1 MENFPKAV
9 DYVAQIDPYDAGKPL
24 SGIAKEIGIR
34 TDRLMLLNANENP
47 LGVSEAAKKAVT
59 EELTRMN
66 RYPDGSVSA
75 LRKAVAE
82 RLYISPDQVIHGNGS
97 DELLSLV
104 ASAYLEPGKRAV
116 YSQYSFSVYQLVSQ
130 ARGATCVEVP
140 VKDDFGYDLTAI
152 LKEAQEPNTGVVFL
166 TNPNNPT
173 GLLLDKAELHVTL
186 EQIPSD
192 VLVVLDEAYQEFAP
206 GTAFEDPDT
215 LIEQFPNVLI
225 TRTFSKAYGLAGFRV
240 GYGVANATIIETLN
254 RIRGPFNV
262 NRLAQVTALAA
273 LEDESFL
280 NQTVANNQKERENFE
295 NELERMGVKYIPSQ
309 TNFVMFEVP
318 DAPTMIKRLREAG
331 ILVRSLKSYGLDKW
345 IRVSIGKSQDM
356 ACLLDVFFVTM
367 RLLRHGYREE

>member
-1 MENFPKAV
+1 M
-9 DYVAQIDPYDAGKPL
+9 
-24 SGIAKEIGIR
+24 
-34 TDRLMLLNANENP
+34 
-47 LGVSEAAKKAVT
+47 
-59 EELTRMN
+59 
-66 RYPDGSVSA
+66 
-75 LRKAVAE
+75 
-82 RLYISPDQVIHGNGS
+82 
-97 DELLSLV
+97 
-104 ASAYLEPGKRAV
+104 
-116 YSQYSFSVYQLVSQ
+116 
-130 ARGATCVEVP
+130 
-140 VKDDFGYDLTAI
+140 
-152 LKEAQEPNTGVVFL
+152 
-166 TNPNNPT
+166 
-173 GLLLDKAELHVTL
+173 
-186 EQIPSD
+186 
-192 VLVVLDEAYQEFAP
+192 
-206 GTAFEDPDT
+206 
-215 LIEQFPNVLI
+215 
-225 TRTFSKAYGLAGFRV
+225 

-331 ILVRSLKSYGLDKW
+331 ILVRSLKSYGLDNW